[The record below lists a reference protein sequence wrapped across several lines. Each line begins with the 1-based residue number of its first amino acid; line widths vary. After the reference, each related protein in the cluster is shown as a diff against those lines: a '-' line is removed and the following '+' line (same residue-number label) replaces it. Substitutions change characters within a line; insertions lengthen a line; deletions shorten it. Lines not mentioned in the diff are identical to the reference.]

1 MRIYQ
6 QNKSVE
12 ETKKQYEEM
21 LAAAK
26 KVKAN
31 YEEVLQEVKAK
42 SAEYKKAFQSLLKAI
57 KKQHN

>member
-1 MRIYQ
+1 
-6 QNKSVE
+6 
-12 ETKKQYEEM
+12 M

-42 SAEYKKAFQSLLKAI
+42 SAEYKKAFQSLIKAM

>member
-31 YEEVLQEVKAK
+31 YEEVLQEVKQNRQNIRK
-42 SAEYKKAFQSLLKAI
+42 HFN
-57 KKQHN
+57 H

>member
-1 MRIYQ
+1 
-6 QNKSVE
+6 
-12 ETKKQYEEM
+12 M

-26 KVKAN
+26 EVKAN
-31 YEEVLQEVKAK
+31 YEESLRDAKSK